1 MNGIQPGE
9 TCVITHDIGTVFYQG
24 EQVVVE
30 QIDPDPQA
38 PQYMYL
44 VHSSQDLNWYK
55 LSVADLAPVGPQE
68 YAPPKMTRAQRK
80 AASPQK
86 KTGSKKLLVILL
98 IVLLVGA
105 AGFAA
110 VYFLVLN
117 KPEDNTINQNK
128 PGPVRESGSTTPS
141 SGTSVYGTATVT
153 KAQFDQVQNGMSYA
167 QVTGV
172 FAGPGVVK
180 AEAGSPGTPG
190 YQISYA
196 WDGEEAGWYIFCT
209 FVDDKMSSKTSSG
222 F

>member
-9 TCVITHDIGTVFYQG
+9 TCFITHDIGNVFYQG
-24 EQVVVE
+24 ERVVVE

-55 LSVADLAPVGPQE
+55 LSAADLAPAGPEE

-80 AASPQK
+80 AAQPK
-86 KTGSKKLLVILL
+86 KQRGSKKLLIILL
-98 IVLLVGA
+98 IVLLVAG

-117 KPEDNTINQNK
+117 KPEDNNVNPSR
-128 PGPVRESGSTTPS
+128 PGTRRGPGSTAPS
-141 SGTSVYGTATVT
+141 SAASVYGTVKVT

-167 QVTGV
+167 QVTDV
-172 FAGPGVVK
+172 FGGPGVVK
-180 AEAGSPGTPG
+180 AEAGSQGTPG

-196 WDGEEAGWYIFCT
+196 WDGEEDGWYIFCT